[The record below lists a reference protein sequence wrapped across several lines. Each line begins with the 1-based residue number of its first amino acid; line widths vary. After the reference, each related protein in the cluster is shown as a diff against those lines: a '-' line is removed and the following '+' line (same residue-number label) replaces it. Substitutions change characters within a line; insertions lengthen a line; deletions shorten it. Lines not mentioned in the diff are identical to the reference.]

1 MTVCGG
7 PNVVDERYRALVE
20 NATDIIYWTDAGGR
34 FTRVNPM
41 AARLMRY
48 PEDQLLGRHFA
59 DLIDPAH
66 RAAALQFYTRQFK
79 ERRPH
84 SYYEFPTIT
93 GSGST
98 VWFGQNVRA
107 LFEPD
112 GRVAGFEAVAR
123 DITERKQLERE
134 RERLIGELREA
145 LASVKVLRGLL
156 PICSCCK
163 MIRDDGGYW
172 QQIENYL
179 REHTE
184 AEFTHGL
191 CPGCLVK
198 YYDDMGPAT

>member
-1 MTVCGG
+1 MTVCGDPG
-7 PNVVDERYRALVE
+7 VDERFRELVE
-20 NATDIIYWTDAGGR
+20 NATDIIYWTDAAGR
-34 FTRVNPM
+34 FTHVNPM

-48 PEDQLLGRHFA
+48 PEEQLVGRHFA
-59 DLIDPAH
+59 DLIEPAH

-84 SYYEFPTIT
+84 SYYEFPAIT

-107 LFEPD
+107 MFEAD

-123 DITERKQLERE
+123 DITERKELERD
-134 RERLIGELREA
+134 RERLIAELKDA
-145 LASVKVLRGLL
+145 LVSVKVLRGLL

-172 QQIENYL
+172 QQIESYI
-179 REHTE
+179 RDHSE

-191 CPGCLVK
+191 CPECLER
-198 YYDDMGPAT
+198 YYEEIKEAT

>member
-7 PNVVDERYRALVE
+7 PGVDVRFRELVE
-20 NATDIIYWTDAGGR
+20 NATDIIYWTDAAGR
-34 FTRVNPM
+34 FTHVNPM

-48 PEDQLLGRHFA
+48 PEEQLLGRHFA
-59 DLIDPAH
+59 DLIEPAH
-66 RAAALQFYTRQFK
+66 RAAALLFYTRQFK

-84 SYYEFPTIT
+84 SYYEFPAIT
-93 GSGST
+93 GNGST

-107 LFEPD
+107 MFEAD

-123 DITERKQLERE
+123 DISERKELEQD
-134 RERLIGELREA
+134 RERLIAELKEA

-172 QQIENYL
+172 QQIETYI
-179 REHTE
+179 RDHSE

-191 CPGCLVK
+191 CPECLER
-198 YYDDMGPAT
+198 YYEELKEAT

>member
-1 MTVCGG
+1 MTVCGDPG
-7 PNVVDERYRALVE
+7 VDERFRELVE
-20 NATDIIYWTDAGGR
+20 NATDIIYWTDAAGR
-34 FTRVNPM
+34 FTHVNPM

-48 PEDQLLGRHFA
+48 PEEQLVGRHFA
-59 DLIDPAH
+59 DLIEPAH

-84 SYYEFPTIT
+84 SYYEFPAIT

-107 LFEPD
+107 MFEAD

-123 DITERKQLERE
+123 DITERKELERD
-134 RERLIGELREA
+134 RERLIAELKDA
-145 LASVKVLRGLL
+145 LVSVKVLRGLL

-172 QQIENYL
+172 QQIETYI
-179 REHTE
+179 RDHSE

-191 CPGCLVK
+191 CPDCLAR
-198 YYDDMGPAT
+198 YDEEIKEAT